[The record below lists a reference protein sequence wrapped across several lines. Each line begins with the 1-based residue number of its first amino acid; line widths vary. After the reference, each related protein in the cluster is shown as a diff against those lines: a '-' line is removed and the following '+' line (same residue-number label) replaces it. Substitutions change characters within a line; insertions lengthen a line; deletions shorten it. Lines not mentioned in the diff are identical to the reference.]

1 MMSQLRTKHGML
13 LGIAVGGL
21 LLPGCVAQQSDLK
34 KAEKDL
40 QQQLSQ
46 TRARQ
51 SQEIST
57 LREHDLPQLRGE
69 LEKALHQARELQ
81 NKQEDFKHRSAQL
94 EQQTKKLEQLAS
106 RMETDSSTRYLWMQ
120 KSFETQDVKVAAR
133 LDDLS
138 KAMEALKKEVIDV
151 VQRTNEGLAKRVDVK
166 LEGHQKELTEH
177 QNKIEQISQ
186 KFTQFNQALTGFREA
201 LTGLNDRMGEH
212 EQTAKHLTLR
222 IDADSKTTTTHA
234 EDVNRSVVSI
244 TKALEAVGKKVTGR
258 LDEQDNRIDALA
270 KTLEQVSSRPAPLQQ
285 AHKPAQ
291 PSSLGPSDLT
301 VEGGETAK
309 LSPGPE
315 ATGGTIT
322 IVPPQETP
330 KFEPAQASADP
341 PDRVR
346 YERVLGQFRDGDWE
360 SARQGFTG
368 FLEDYPNSSLA
379 PNARFWLGESY
390 FGKKEFQRA
399 IDAYDKVEI
408 DYPGSEKIPA
418 AILKKG
424 YAYLALKDRKRA
436 SSAFKQVVT
445 LYPKT
450 TEAGKASDKLAQ
462 LKEVR

>member
-1 MMSQLRTKHGML
+1 MMFQLRTAHGVFL
-13 LGIAVGGL
+13 SIAVGGL

-51 SQEIST
+51 SQELST
-57 LREHDLPQLRGE
+57 LREQELPQLRGE
-69 LEKALHQARELQ
+69 LEKALNQARELQ
-81 NKQEDFKHRSAQL
+81 GKQEDFKHRSAQL
-94 EQQTKKLEQLAS
+94 EQQTKKLEQLAAKL
-106 RMETDSSTRYLWMQ
+106 EADSSTRYLWMQ
-120 KSFETQDVKVAAR
+120 KSFETQDMKVSAR
-133 LDDLS
+133 LDELS

-151 VQRTNEGLAKRVDVK
+151 VQRTNEGLTKRVDVK
-166 LEGHQKELTEH
+166 LEGHQKELAEH

-201 LTGLNDRMGEH
+201 LTGLNDRVVDH
-212 EQTAKHLTLR
+212 EQGIKHLTAR
-222 IDADSKTTTTHA
+222 IDGDSKATATHA
-234 EDVNRSVVSI
+234 EDVNRSMVSI
-244 TKALEAVGKKVTGR
+244 TKALEAVGKKVTAR
-258 LDEQDNRIDALA
+258 LDDQDGRIDALA
-270 KTLEQVSSRPAPLQQ
+270 KTLEHVSNKPAHLQQ
-285 AHKPAQ
+285 AHKPMQHSA
-291 PSSLGPSDLT
+291 LGPNEPI
-301 VEGGETAK
+301 VEGGEASK
-309 LSPGPE
+309 LSTGSE
-315 ATGGTIT
+315 TTGGSTT
-322 IVPPQETP
+322 IVPPQEAP

-346 YERVLGQFRDGDWE
+346 YERVLGFFRDGDLE
-360 SARQGFTG
+360 GARQGFTG
-368 FLEDYPNSSLA
+368 FLDEYPNSTLA

-408 DYPGSEKIPA
+408 DYPGSEKVPA

-424 YAYLALKDRKRA
+424 YAYLALKDKRRA

-450 TEAGKASDKLAQ
+450 VEAGKASDKLVQ